1 MPKFAVFNEE
11 DKLITTI
18 VASSKESAEKLMSK
32 KCVEIVDELEFSRIY
47 AFTPE
52 DSMEQVD

>member
-47 AFTPE
+47 TFVSEDFTE
-52 DSMEQVD
+52 